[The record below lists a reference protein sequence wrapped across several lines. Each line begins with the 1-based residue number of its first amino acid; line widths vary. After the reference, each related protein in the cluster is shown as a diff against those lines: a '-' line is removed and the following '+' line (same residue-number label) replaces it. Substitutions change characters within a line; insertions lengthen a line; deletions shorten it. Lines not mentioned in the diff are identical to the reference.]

1 MRASSNAS
9 RTAAAVLAM
18 ALASSVGVTTLARA
32 QSAETEPSSTMRSA
46 AVEPSE
52 AVKAATSPSAS
63 GDDLSSLPPTSDAPP
78 QSDFKEPVKEE
89 QPVTAAP
96 SAPTQALDAQGEA
109 ILARLKDGKP
119 LLARLTPK
127 EREAM
132 QVFYTVADYKPVW
145 IDGGA
150 FTPAAQS
157 LITRLRA
164 AAEDGLNPSAYPV
177 PSLADGGRTMSPAE
191 IADAELKLS
200 AAIVLYARDARGG
213 RVNLAAISKLIT
225 PDLNITPADLVLGQL
240 AVSGTEA
247 GDRLQA
253 YNPNQEGYLAL
264 KQRLATLRGADPV
277 STASA
282 PKPLR
287 LPVGPVLKIGMS
299 DPRVSLLREH
309 FGLPARSEGTLD
321 KAPGE
326 ADVYDKAVSDAVA
339 NFQRSHDLPDNG
351 HLTRSTIVA
360 LALASAPASAPRSGD
375 EAELISNMERWRWL
389 PRELGSDYVLVNV
402 PEYRLRVYRGGV
414 MRDETRVIVG
424 KTDSPTPIFSG
435 AMETAV
441 VNPSWFVP
449 PSILKQMLA
458 SGRTAGFEVVNRHGQ
473 ISLRQP
479 PGEKNALGFIKFLF
493 PNQHAV
499 YLHDTPNRSLFSA
512 SKRAFSHGC
521 VRVDDPFRFADA
533 VLPDTWTEASLR
545 KLIGKGERS
554 IKLPH
559 KLPVHIAYFTAFVDD
574 AGVYR
579 TLPDLYGY
587 DAKIKEA
594 LGLSTRPGAMVSVP
608 KEPARRMA
616 SVPSVPAAQA
626 NAHPKPSRPRR
637 EAMRAPIEQH
647 APVQRQRRA
656 APAVHGEPDLWT
668 PAPPPSTPRFWW

>member
-1 MRASSNAS
+1 MRVSSNGS
-9 RTAAAVLAM
+9 RAAAAVLAM

-32 QSAETEPSSTMRSA
+32 QSPQAEPSSTIRSA
-46 AVEPSE
+46 AVEPSATVE
-52 AVKAATSPSAS
+52 AATSPSAS
-63 GDDLSSLPPTSDAPP
+63 HDDLGSLPPTSDTPP
-78 QSDFKEPVKEE
+78 QSDFKEPAKEE
-89 QPVTAAP
+89 QPATAAP
-96 SAPTQALDAQGEA
+96 TAPTQALDPQGEA

-132 QVFYTVADYKPVW
+132 QVFYSIADYKPVW

-164 AAEDGLNPSAYPV
+164 AAEDGLNPSAYPIPV
-177 PSLADGGRTMSPAE
+177 LAGAGVTMSPAE

-225 PDLNITPADLVLGQL
+225 PDLNIMPADLVLGQL

-264 KQRLATLRGADPV
+264 KRRLATLRGADPV
-277 STASA
+277 STASV

-287 LPVGPVLKIGMS
+287 LPVGPVLKVGMS
-299 DPRVSLLREH
+299 DPRVPLLREH
-309 FGLPARSEGTLD
+309 FGLPARSAGTLD
-321 KAPGE
+321 AAPGE
-326 ADVYDKAVSDAVA
+326 PESYDKAVSDAVA
-339 NFQRSHDLPDNG
+339 AFQRSRGLPDNG
-351 HLTRSTIVA
+351 NLTRSTIVA
-360 LALASAPASAPRSGD
+360 LALADAPSPAPRSGD

-389 PRELGSDYVLVNV
+389 PRELGPDYVLVNV
-402 PEYRLRVYRGGV
+402 PEFRLRVYRGGV

-441 VNPSWFVP
+441 VNPSWYVP

-458 SGRTAGFEVVNRHGQ
+458 SGKTAGFEVVNRRGQ

-512 SKRAFSHGC
+512 AKRAFSHGC

-554 IKLPH
+554 IRLPH
-559 KLPVHIAYFTAFVDD
+559 KLPVHIAYFTAYVDD

-587 DAKIKEA
+587 DARIKEA
-594 LGLSTRPGAMVSVP
+594 LGLSTRPGAMASVP
-608 KEPARRMA
+608 KEPARRVA
-616 SVPSVPAAQA
+616 SVPSTPAVTATRPA
-626 NAHPKPSRPRR
+626 SPRR
-637 EAMRAPIEQH
+637 ETRRASAEPRPVMRP
-647 APVQRQRRA
+647 RRA
-656 APAVHGEPDLWT
+656 APVEYGEPDLWT
-668 PAPPPSTPRFWW
+668 PAPAPSASRTWW